1 MVIYTGKRF
10 KIMELAQLKDW
21 GSDIQNVVLVK
32 VLGVP
37 AFLLVNLIDQ
47 LAH

>member
-1 MVIYTGKRF
+1 MFIYTGKRF
-10 KIMELAQLKDW
+10 KIMKLAQLKDW
-21 GSDIQNVVLVK
+21 GSDIQDVVLVK